1 MSYNPPV
8 SESEAELR
16 CTVAEVAAHIRART
30 KDNNGNEVGTFT
42 DTTRPTDAQC
52 EEAITA
58 AVRFIHT
65 RVGYVGE
72 GCTDLAREA
81 VSLGAAAD
89 IERSYFPEQSRSD
102 RSVYTFLRDE
112 RDSALTGLVA
122 CVEGDLPSSQT
133 EDEYG
138 GPGYDHG
145 TLNCISGVV
154 HDHYT
159 GQAWPPL
166 PPPPL
171 SDLHPEPVSDGD

>member
-1 MSYNPPV
+1 
-8 SESEAELR
+8 
-16 CTVAEVAAHIRART
+16 VAEVAAHIRART

-42 DTTRPTDAQC
+42 DSTRPTEAQC

-58 AVRFIHT
+58 AVRFIHS

-72 GCTDLAREA
+72 GCAELAREA

-112 RDSALTGLVA
+112 RDAALEGLVA
-122 CVEGDLPSSQT
+122 CVEGELPSSDT
-133 EDEYG
+133 ESEYG

-145 TLNCISGVV
+145 TLNAISGVV

-166 PPPPL
+166 PPPPG
-171 SDLHPEPVSDGD
+171 PELIPTPVEDEDVN